1 MGAFAVSIRIQHQ
14 ATARNAISKLL
25 TLLRIDWSDAVA
37 GQTLTEKIATRHAV
51 GLDPGRGAHA
61 GDFVNIRPRHIM
73 THDNTSAV
81 MGKFQSIV
89 QTTATPAAARVH
101 DPTQPVFAIDHDI
114 QNTSPKNLAKYAR
127 IEAFRART
135 RC

>member
-1 MGAFAVSIRIQHQ
+1 M
-14 ATARNAISKLL
+14 
-25 TLLRIDWSDAVA
+25 A

-81 MGKFQSIV
+81 IDKFQSIV
-89 QTTATPAAARVH
+89 RSTAAPAVARVY

-114 QNTSPKNLAKYAR
+114 QNTSPENLA
-127 IEAFRART
+127 
-135 RC
+135 